1 MYIYICIHW
10 LFDIFARFSRMFRTA
25 APSVFLSSARWRA
38 GASLSIMGR
47 MDLGVEKA
55 QVDDV
60 QFTSIC
66 GCNAMISQKRISIGR
81 RIEYRRIYIFTY
93 IYLDRSH
100 TTSASSWR
108 SESEVP
114 VAFTPGTS
122 GLFAEVTHKEPVERL
137 AIFCGTCVNQDGRTL
152 RRVPTRGDCS
162 WIRLPVVSSAKTD
175 PHYLW
180 IYIYY
185 MYVNRHVYIYIYI
198 HIYIYMYTVYILYFA
213 DLITFF
219 CERPPLDTHLFGVDR
234 LINTNRLWG
243 VLPWQHPMGHHSRT
257 GSPASNGVTCDS
269 K

>member
-1 MYIYICIHW
+1 MYIYIYMYICIHW

-81 RIEYRRIYIFTY
+81 RIDVYIYIYLHTHTHIYIY

-122 GLFAEVTHKEPVERL
+122 GLF
-137 AIFCGTCVNQDGRTL
+137 
-152 RRVPTRGDCS
+152 RRSDPQRTRGTPRHLL
-162 WIRLPVVSSAKTD
+162 W
-175 PHYLW
+175 YLCQPRW
-180 IYIYY
+180 KDASTCAYQGG
-185 MYVNRHVYIYIYI
+185 
-198 HIYIYMYTVYILYFA
+198 LQ
-213 DLITFF
+213 
-219 CERPPLDTHLFGVDR
+219 LDT
-234 LINTNRLWG
+234 
-243 VLPWQHPMGHHSRT
+243 P
-257 GSPASNGVTCDS
+257 TCGFLR
-269 K
+269 